1 MDAHLQDP
9 APCLALVP
17 RGSEIS
23 AVAYIGF
30 MQFDGSQYEPMTW
43 KIDEDWKLLVYLICM
58 RQPHLVAVQARFTE
72 HALGAK

>member
-9 APCLALVP
+9 ALCLALVP

-43 KIDEDWKLLVYLICM
+43 KIDED
-58 RQPHLVAVQARFTE
+58 
-72 HALGAK
+72 